1 MTHRRHDHWP
11 ARPDDLD
18 PHASPSVLIGAYQ
31 QHLIVLAAARADPA
45 RVDRAGAGERA
56 VAALA
61 IAHAVIADLS
71 EERWPIVRDAL
82 VHGVAAERVS
92 AATGGLEPDELAAG
106 LTAWADRQWAA
117 GRMSEHEH
125 RAVLGSVGAWMRS
138 AARPRAWR

>member
-1 MTHRRHDHWP
+1 MTHRRHGHWP

-18 PHASPSVLIGAYQ
+18 PHASPSALLEAYQ
-31 QHLIVLAAARADPA
+31 QHLIVLAAARADPS
-45 RVDRAGAGERA
+45 REDRGAGERA

-106 LTAWADRQWAA
+106 
-117 GRMSEHEH
+117 RMGEREHL
-125 RAVLGSVGAWMRS
+125 AVLGSVGTWMRS
-138 AARPRAWR
+138 AARPRAWL

>member
-1 MTHRRHDHWP
+1 MTHRRHDHRP

-18 PHASPSVLIGAYQ
+18 PHASPSALLEAYQ
-31 QHLIVLAAARADPA
+31 QHLIVLAAARADPS
-45 RVDRAGAGERA
+45 REDRGAGERA

-117 GRMSEHEH
+117 GRMGEREHL
-125 RAVLGSVGAWMRS
+125 AVLGSVGTWMRS
-138 AARPRAWR
+138 AARPRAWL

>member
-61 IAHAVIADLS
+61 IAHAVLADLS

-106 LTAWADRQWAA
+106 
-117 GRMSEHEH
+117 RMGEREHL
-125 RAVLGSVGAWMRS
+125 AVLRSIGTWMWS
-138 AARPRAWR
+138 AARPRTRL